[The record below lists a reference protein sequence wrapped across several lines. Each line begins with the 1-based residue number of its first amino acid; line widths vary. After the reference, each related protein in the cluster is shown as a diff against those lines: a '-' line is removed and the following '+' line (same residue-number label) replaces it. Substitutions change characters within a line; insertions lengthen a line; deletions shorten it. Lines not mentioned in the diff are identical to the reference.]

1 MKQTRKFED
10 LTKEEQNVVKNAGR
24 IFVVKVIFNAINY
37 GAMLLVANIVLA
49 IANLTLWQSKALPWV
64 GAVVLA
70 IIAMRLMGSA
80 NKEAAATFK
89 EKVKQVLD
97 R

>member
-1 MKQTRKFED
+1 MKTARKFED

-24 IFVVKVIFNAINY
+24 IMIVKMMFNALNY
-37 GAMLLVANIVLA
+37 GAMLLVANIVLS
-49 IANLTLWQSKALPWV
+49 IANLTFFQSPALPWV

-70 IIAMRLMGSA
+70 IVAMRLMGNA
-80 NKEAAATFK
+80 NKEASDIFK

>member
-1 MKQTRKFED
+1 MKPARKFKD

-24 IFVVKVIFNAINY
+24 IMIVKVIFNALNY
-37 GAMLLVANIVLA
+37 SALLLVANLVLS
-49 IANLTLWQSKALPWV
+49 IANLTFFHSQALPWV

-70 IIAMRLMGSA
+70 IIAMRLMNSA
-80 NKEAAATFK
+80 NKEAADIFK
-89 EKVKQVLD
+89 EKVQQVLD